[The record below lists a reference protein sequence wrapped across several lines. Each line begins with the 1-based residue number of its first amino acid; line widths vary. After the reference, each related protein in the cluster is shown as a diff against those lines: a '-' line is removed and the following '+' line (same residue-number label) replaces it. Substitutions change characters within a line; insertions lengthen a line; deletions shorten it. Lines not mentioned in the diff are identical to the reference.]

1 MQVEAPKKLT
11 FVCRCISSTTATAA
25 GKEGA
30 SVSARF
36 APTAKVRAATEER
49 GGVEAAAVDAAAKAG
64 RKLMYGRLDGT
75 LCAQDPLFQ
84 PREGVSP
91 ATL

>member
-1 MQVEAPKKLT
+1 M
-11 FVCRCISSTTATAA
+11 
-25 GKEGA
+25 
-30 SVSARF
+30 SARF
-36 APTAKVRAATEER
+36 APTAKVRAATEEGGR
-49 GGVEAAAVDAAAKAG
+49 GGEGREEAYVT
-64 RKLMYGRLDGT
+64 DGT